1 MRRAT
6 HQYLAG
12 WRGERLRL
20 MARAFFGMER
30 VDRVLRRLES
40 YRTVSR
46 FSRMFYRLIYEWLP
60 PSGEEGAALRRAFQ
74 LFLRNE
80 VRRHNAVMQMIRQGQ
95 LDIKAILRVS
105 NTTRRTLGWVH
116 NILSRMR
123 IEGTQEQMVRELL
136 VAECCFHLGLT
147 RDVLDALHRA
157 VTLGGRHP
165 LVFFALGYNTYSE
178 AVERFTVRGP
188 GKGRM
193 VVQDAE
199 AFERMGQEAM
209 ALFREGLGHD
219 SFDAQI
225 HWWMGRICE
234 SLGDVGSAE
243 ASYRL
248 AMETDP
254 ENFTTAVM
262 NKLKDVSALRGRLR
276 SPEETERLSGLPP
289 ITDEDLQEARRE
301 LSEDTWPPG

>member
-1 MRRAT
+1 MSN
-6 HQYLAG
+6 AG
-12 WRGERLRL
+12 QAEERLRL
-20 MARAFFGMER
+20 MARASFGMER
-30 VDRVLRRLES
+30 VDRTLRRLES
-40 YRTVSR
+40 YRTVSP

-60 PSGEEGAALRRAFQ
+60 PSGGEGPDLRRAFQ

-105 NTTRRTLGWVH
+105 NTTRRTLRWVH
-116 NILSRMR
+116 RILSRMR
-123 IEGTQEQMVRELL
+123 IEGRQEQMVRELL
-136 VAECCFHLGLT
+136 VAECCFHLGRT

-188 GKGRM
+188 GKGRI

-199 AFERMGQEAM
+199 AFERMSQEAM

-225 HWWMGRICE
+225 HWWIGQISE
-234 SLGDVGSAE
+234 SLGDVPSAE
-243 ASYRL
+243 TSYRL

-254 ENFTTAVM
+254 ENFSTTVM
-262 NKLKDVSALRGRLR
+262 NKLKEISARRGRLR
-276 SPEETERLSGLPP
+276 SPEEAARLSKLPP
-289 ITDEDLQEARRE
+289 ITDEDFLEARRE
-301 LSEDTWPPG
+301 LSQDTWPPE

>member
-1 MRRAT
+1 MSN
-6 HQYLAG
+6 AG
-12 WRGERLRL
+12 QAEERLRL
-20 MARAFFGMER
+20 MARASFGMER
-30 VDRVLRRLES
+30 VDRTLRRLES
-40 YRTVSR
+40 YRTVSP

-60 PSGEEGAALRRAFQ
+60 PSGGEGPDLRRAFQ

-105 NTTRRTLGWVH
+105 NTTRRTLRWVH
-116 NILSRMR
+116 RILSRMR
-123 IEGTQEQMVRELL
+123 IEGRQEQMVRELL
-136 VAECCFHLGLT
+136 VAECCF
-147 RDVLDALHRA
+147 

-188 GKGRM
+188 GKGRI

-199 AFERMGQEAM
+199 AFERMSQEAM

-225 HWWMGRICE
+225 HWWIGQISE
-234 SLGDVGSAE
+234 SLRATRE
-243 ASYRL
+243 AAL
-248 AMETDP
+248 AG
-254 ENFTTAVM
+254 
-262 NKLKDVSALRGRLR
+262 RGRAAQQTAADYR
-276 SPEETERLSGLPP
+276 
-289 ITDEDLQEARRE
+289 
-301 LSEDTWPPG
+301 